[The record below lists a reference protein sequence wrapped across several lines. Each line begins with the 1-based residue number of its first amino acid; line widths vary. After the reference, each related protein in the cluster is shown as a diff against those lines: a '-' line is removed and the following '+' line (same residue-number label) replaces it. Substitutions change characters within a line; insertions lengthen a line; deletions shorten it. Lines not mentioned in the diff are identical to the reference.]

1 MNTTDSG
8 ILYWFRLPGDK
19 PTPGMPGGRPEEA
32 VGHNAVEREEKL
44 ILCRRCGH
52 AVTHPDERTEKEG
65 AYHHTFA
72 NPHGIVYDIGCFRR
86 ADGCGT
92 TGPVTGEFT
101 WFKGYHW
108 KVAVCRACLVHI
120 GWLFV
125 SESGDRF
132 HGLILDRLIFPT

>member
-1 MNTTDSG
+1 MNAADSN
-8 ILYWFRLPGDK
+8 IFYWFRLPGEK
-19 PTPGMPGGRPEEA
+19 PVPGKPGKHPDE
-32 VGHNAVEREEKL
+32 AVERKTERREDKL

-52 AVTHPDERTEKEG
+52 AVTHPDEQTAKEG
-65 AYHHTFA
+65 AYRHTFA
-72 NPHGIVYDIGCFRR
+72 NPHGIVYDIGCFRT

-92 TGPVTGEFT
+92 TGPTTGEFT
-101 WFKGYHW
+101 WFKGYRW
-108 KVAVCRACLVHI
+108 KVAVCLACLVHM